1 MPVEI
6 LLKSKLVRETLKAKG
21 YDLEEFETV
30 KATVGQDLLNL
41 LQKLADKEHL
51 GSTRSYDE
59 PEVTKMR
66 RKRVGSGDKNLVN
79 AGYPESNEVVRTLF
93 EKIPEGTLKQTTLR
107 RKRVSLKEEAE
118 ELGLDKKS
126 G

>member
-21 YDLEEFETV
+21 YDLEEFETG
-30 KATVGQDLLNL
+30 KATVGHDLLNL

-51 GSTRSYDE
+51 GSTRSDDE

-66 RKRVGSGDKNLVN
+66 RKGVGSGDKNLVN

-118 ELGLDKKS
+118 ELGLDKES